1 MGSLNFERP
10 DFERFDCLRIAYEAA
25 AIGGNM
31 PCIVNAA
38 NEVVNLA
45 FRQERIGYLDIARL
59 IRKAMQ
65 EATFVQK
72 PTLDDYYQTD
82 AEVRKL
88 VEAMIP

>member
-1 MGSLNFERP
+1 
-10 DFERFDCLRIAYEAA
+10 
-25 AIGGNM
+25 M

-65 EATFVQK
+65 ETTFVQK
-72 PTLDDYYQTD
+72 PTLDDYFQTD
-82 AEVRKL
+82 AEVRKW

>member
-1 MGSLNFERP
+1 M
-10 DFERFDCLRIAYEAA
+10 
-25 AIGGNM
+25 
-31 PCIVNAA
+31 
-38 NEVVNLA
+38 VNLA

-72 PTLDDYYQTD
+72 PTLDDYFQTD